1 MKKIVFI
8 TRHNPTKLGGGPFAT
23 RAYIEA
29 LNKIYPK
36 QVVLFVD
43 DSYED
48 NVLSYEP
55 FEIIKVPPRAK
66 LTAIL
71 GILIGKLTRFDK
83 AIKSWLNLNK
93 DKVDV
98 VIFDGS
104 IIGGSFINVFKK
116 LNCRLVT
123 IHHNHE
129 VEFHKEN
136 KSRDSIK
143 GYFLYWI
150 KKFEKR
156 AYQFSDINL
165 FLTKSDLNSFKV
177 KYGNNN
183 SVKKII
189 GCFEFF
195 KKTEVMNKKTSV
207 INFRANGTI
216 KLIISGSLIS
226 YQTED
231 GVIWFLES
239 IYPKLKEKY
248 TNIELTITGRYPREK
263 LIKKCKSLKV
273 NIIPSPK
280 NIRKLINEA
289 DIYICP
295 TRLGGGLKLRIMD
308 ALALGLPSI
317 IQERSYRGYEKIGES
332 EYVTKF
338 SNEVD
343 FFSEFDKLLL
353 IINKNNTYK
362 DYVINEY
369 LKEFSFSSGV
379 TRLKQYLNT

>member
-8 TRHNPTKLGGGPFAT
+8 TRHNPTSIGGGSYAT
-23 RAYIEA
+23 RAYLEA

-36 QVVLFVD
+36 QVVLFVA

-48 NVLSYEP
+48 NILSYESA
-55 FEIIKVPPRAK
+55 EIIKVPSRNK
-66 LTAIL
+66 IIAIL
-71 GILIGKLTRFDK
+71 GIFLGKSTRFDS
-83 AIKSWLNLNK
+83 AIKSWLNVNK
-93 DKVDV
+93 DMLDTV
-98 VIFDGS
+98 VFDGS
-104 IIGGSFINVFKK
+104 IIGGSFINIFKK

-136 KSRDSIK
+136 KSTDSIK
-143 GYFLYWI
+143 GWFLYWI

-156 AYQFSDINL
+156 AYQLSDINL
-165 FLTKSDLNSFKV
+165 FLTKSDLSLFKV

-183 SVKKII
+183 SIQKII
-189 GCFEFF
+189 GCFEIF
-195 KKTEVMNKKTSV
+195 KKPKV
-207 INFRANGTI
+207 INEKTKVTDFNANGTI

-231 GVIWFLES
+231 GVCWFLES
-239 IYPKLKEKY
+239 IYHELKEKY
-248 TNIELTITGRYPREK
+248 KNIELTITGRSPSND
-263 LIKKCKSLKV
+263 LIKKCESLKV

-280 NIRKLINEA
+280 NIRKLINKA

-317 IQERSYRGYEKIGES
+317 VHEKSYRGYEKIGES
-332 EYVTKF
+332 QFIIKF
-338 SNEVD
+338 SD
-343 FFSEFDKLLL
+343 EFDFLNAFKKLLNTIKKSSNYKEL
-353 IINKNNTYK
+353 IR
-362 DYVINEY
+362 NEY
-369 LKEFSFSSGV
+369 LKEFSFDNGV
-379 TRLKQYLNT
+379 KRFKKYLIH